1 VGVRGSGVVLLFRV
15 ALLEGFAGMR
25 DWMVDVVT
33 KTSDADT
40 IRDKEAVIKNSLA
53 RIEVVTVKAMSL
65 PASTRVANDSKII
78 HAQHQFAAD
87 KETRTATPVYRS

>member
-1 VGVRGSGVVLLFRV
+1 
-15 ALLEGFAGMR
+15 
-25 DWMVDVVT
+25 MVDVVT

-53 RIEVVTVKAMSL
+53 RIDAVAVKAL
-65 PASTRVANDSKII
+65 NLLASTRVANDSKMP

-87 KETRTATPVYRS
+87 KGCGRRHRSIEIDPCAPRQCITEYE